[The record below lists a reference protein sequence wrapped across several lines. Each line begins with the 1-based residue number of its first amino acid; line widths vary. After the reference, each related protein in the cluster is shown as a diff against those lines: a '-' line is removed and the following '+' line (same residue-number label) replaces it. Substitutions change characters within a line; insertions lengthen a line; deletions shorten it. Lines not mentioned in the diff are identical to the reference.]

1 VGLFFSCLFFVDQ
14 LGNTQVSTPAPIT
27 EYKEK
32 KWFIVAFTY
41 NIIYMETHSVQNLKL
56 TYMQLE
62 STSSKSTVQ
71 EEAIIRVHIPLVT
84 AYEA

>member
-1 VGLFFSCLFFVDQ
+1 VGLFFFCLFFVHQ
-14 LGNTQVSTPAPIT
+14 LGNTQVSTPAPVT
-27 EYKEK
+27 EYKEN
-32 KWFIVAFTY
+32 VSSVTFTY